1 MNSFSKRRLLV
12 RLQDSN
18 DAEIPDMSLD
28 LLDELDGSAD
38 SAADEDGHCI
48 FAESA
53 PHLVVRVSC
62 KQRWQN

>member
-18 DAEIPDMSLD
+18 DAEIPYMALV
-28 LLDELDGSAD
+28 LDELDGSAD
-38 SAADEDGHCI
+38 SAADEDGHCNL
-48 FAESA
+48 AESA